1 LAVYAWMGAVVVN
14 YRATTT
20 ISGKE
25 YACDIHDA
33 RNLQEAEHAFQQW
46 MYSEYELDF
55 MQLPVGVSYQPLV
68 VND

>member
-1 LAVYAWMGAVVVN
+1 MN
-14 YRATTT
+14 YRASTT

-25 YACDIHDA
+25 YAFEIHGA
-33 RNLQEAEHAFQQW
+33 RNLVEAEHAFQQW

-55 MQLPVGVSYQPLV
+55 MQLPVGVKYELLA

>member
-1 LAVYAWMGAVVVN
+1 MN
-14 YRATTT
+14 YRASTT

-25 YACDIHDA
+25 YSVDIFDA
-33 RNLQEAEHAFQQW
+33 RNLQEAEYAFQQW

>member
-1 LAVYAWMGAVVVN
+1 MLGWGVVVVN
-14 YRATTT
+14 YRASTT

-25 YACDIHDA
+25 YSCDIYDA